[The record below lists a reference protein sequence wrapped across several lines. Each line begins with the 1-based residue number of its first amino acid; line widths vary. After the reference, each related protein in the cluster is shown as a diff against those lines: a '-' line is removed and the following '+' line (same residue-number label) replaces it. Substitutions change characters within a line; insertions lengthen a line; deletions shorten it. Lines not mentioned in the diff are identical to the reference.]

1 MPIEFDDHPFWDFS
15 LSVYGT
21 QGVPP
26 DCLALQE
33 RHGIDVN
40 VVLFCAWMGASARG
54 VMTATELESALDA
67 VKDWNLDIVCA
78 MRAIRRRMKD
88 GVPPIPDERCDA
100 LRKVLMKLEVDCEH
114 AEQLALAG
122 AVERPK
128 DSSLSTERRAAD
140 AVANIAAY
148 FAKHGVKTDAEDAAN
163 LAIILAPGVP
173 GVDRDA
179 FSALWVEKA
188 D

>member
-1 MPIEFDDHPFWDFS
+1 MPVEFHDHPFWDFS

-26 DCLALQE
+26 ACLALQE

-54 VMTATELESALDA
+54 VMTSAELDAALDA
-67 VKDWNLDIVCA
+67 VRDWNLEIVCA
-78 MRAIRRRMKD
+78 MRVIRRRMKD
-88 GVPPIPDERCDA
+88 GVPPVPDALCDS

-122 AVERPK
+122 AVERKK
-128 DSSLSTERRAAD
+128 DASMSTAQRAAD

-148 FAKHGVKTDAEDAAN
+148 FAKHGAKTDAEDAAN

-173 GVDRDA
+173 GADRDA
-179 FSALWVEKA
+179 LSALWMEKA
-188 D
+188 A